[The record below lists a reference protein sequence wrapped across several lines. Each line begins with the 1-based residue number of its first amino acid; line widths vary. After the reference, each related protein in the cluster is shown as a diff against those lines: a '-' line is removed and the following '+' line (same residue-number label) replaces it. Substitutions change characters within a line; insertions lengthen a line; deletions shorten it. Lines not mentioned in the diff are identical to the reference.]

1 MQIFYG
7 LSVKQSLWVTTALV
21 RGGILLACG
30 GVSPPIVDDSLILC
44 DKFAGLFG
52 LVVLV
57 CFADY
62 PSPLGKG
69 PALFESDPSR
79 PGNAPS
85 EIDDDPSLPG
95 GLSRIV
101 DGPW

>member
-1 MQIFYG
+1 M
-7 LSVKQSLWVTTALV
+7 
-21 RGGILLACG
+21 
-30 GVSPPIVDDSLILC
+30 LC

-57 CFADY
+57 CCADY
-62 PSPLGKG
+62 PAPLGKG

-79 PGNAPS
+79 LDNGPL

-95 GLSRIV
+95 GLSGIV
-101 DGPW
+101 DGP